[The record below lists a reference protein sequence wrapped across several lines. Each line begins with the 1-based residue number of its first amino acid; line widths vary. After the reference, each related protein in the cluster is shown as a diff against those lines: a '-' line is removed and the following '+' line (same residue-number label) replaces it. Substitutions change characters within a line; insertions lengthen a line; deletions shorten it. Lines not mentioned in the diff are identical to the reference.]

1 MSLSKLV
8 QNDYAHEGKPTFAK
22 TRHGPLVMVNNHST
36 QVFEQH
42 LAVGIRCKTP
52 VWLCTLPLRLK
63 VFKVEFQSV
72 IVRARQGAGWPDK
85 YRRMSK
91 PWHST
96 LPTPPKP
103 TTAAR
108 ICPTSLPIL
117 RLDNIHASHSIP
129 LDHVQCGSLDLL
141 MHHYCQSS
149 SLYRHLQT
157 SFSLNLIIR
166 SYAPDHYPDDI
177 HGMSWSILDKR
188 SGSMTG
194 WLWKRSLLSSSRAS
208 LPIASRTSRES
219 RRHCLPSI
227 TLTSKTL
234 KAFSI

>member
-1 MSLSKLV
+1 MYLQRELLNIQNITLDECALGRNMSLSKLV

-52 VWLCTLPLRLK
+52 VWLFTLPLRLK

-72 IVRARQGAGWPDK
+72 IVRGRQGAGWPDK

-96 LPTPPKP
+96 LPTRPKP

-129 LDHVQCGSLDLL
+129 LHHVQCGSLDLL

-149 SLYRHLQT
+149 SLL
-157 SFSLNLIIR
+157 SFAN
-166 SYAPDHYPDDI
+166 
-177 HGMSWSILDKR
+177 
-188 SGSMTG
+188 
-194 WLWKRSLLSSSRAS
+194 
-208 LPIASRTSRES
+208 
-219 RRHCLPSI
+219 
-227 TLTSKTL
+227 TL
-234 KAFSI
+234 KFNS